1 MLLVTFTALSLGAC
15 GGQSSGQGNSSEAT
29 ASGDSGQEQSNASDS
44 GNGGIKDNTDA
55 SAEGTAGGGNVLIA
69 YFSVPET
76 DGVDTVSGA
85 SRVAVDGEVLGNNE
99 YIARMIQENVGG
111 DLFPIETVQEY
122 PGTHDALL
130 EFAYNE
136 MQEDA
141 RPELA
146 TQIENFDSYDT
157 VFLGYPNWN
166 ADLPMPLYT
175 FLESYDF
182 SGKTI
187 IPFCTSASDPIDN
200 SLHIFQELAPDA
212 VIE

>member
-1 MLLVTFTALSLGAC
+1 TKIAAMLLVTFTALSLGAC

-44 GNGGIKDNTDA
+44 GNGGTQDNTDA

-122 PGTHDALL
+122 PGTHDA
-130 EFAYNE
+130 
-136 MQEDA
+136 
-141 RPELA
+141 
-146 TQIENFDSYDT
+146 
-157 VFLGYPNWN
+157 
-166 ADLPMPLYT
+166 
-175 FLESYDF
+175 
-182 SGKTI
+182 
-187 IPFCTSASDPIDN
+187 
-200 SLHIFQELAPDA
+200 
-212 VIE
+212 